1 VDPHPNPNVAGLE
14 LVLCFCGCSECV
26 GGAWKRDEEGIA
38 LRVDLDTVVSRERLA
53 QDPAVLGKQVGV
65 SRFVFLEESRRALD
79 IREEKR
85 DGSGRKLTR
94 AHGLIIAP
102 VPRRILG
109 AANLSPEDDL

>member
-1 VDPHPNPNVAGLE
+1 VDPHPDPNVAALE
-14 LVLCFCGCSECV
+14 LVLCFCGCCECV

-53 QDPAVLGKQVGV
+53 QDPAVLGKEVGV
-65 SRFVFLEESRRALD
+65 SRSVFLQESRRAFD

-85 DGSGRKLTR
+85 DGSGEKLTR

-102 VPRRILG
+102 VPPQIRG
-109 AANLSPEDDL
+109 AAGFKP

>member
-1 VDPHPNPNVAGLE
+1 VDPHPDPNVAGLE

-85 DGSGRKLTR
+85 DGPSGKLAR
-94 AHGLIIAP
+94 AHSVIISP
-102 VPRRILG
+102 VPLPIRG
-109 AANLSPEDDL
+109 VTG